1 LVVSAVSDGE
11 MKQMAEFLKSGA
23 TMLSYSCPECASP
36 LFRLKTGDIWCPK
49 CNRRVV
55 IVPEGEES
63 SVEAGAQLASLERA
77 IVDKLASMSGS
88 LAEES
93 DIENLKA
100 VADVMDALLA
110 SLGRLRKIR
119 KT

>member
-1 LVVSAVSDGE
+1 MVVSVVSDGE

-23 TMLSYSCPECASP
+23 
-36 LFRLKTGDIWCPK
+36 
-49 CNRRVV
+49 
-55 IVPEGEES
+55 
-63 SVEAGAQLASLERA
+63 QLASLERA
-77 IVDKLASMSGS
+77 IVHKLASMSGS